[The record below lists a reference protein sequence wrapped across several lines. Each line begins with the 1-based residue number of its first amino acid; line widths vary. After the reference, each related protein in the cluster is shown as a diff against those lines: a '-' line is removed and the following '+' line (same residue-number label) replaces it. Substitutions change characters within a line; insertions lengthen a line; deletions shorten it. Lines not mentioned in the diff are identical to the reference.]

1 MSSPAEIK
9 FCHLSS
15 LDTSHE
21 QLSSSVQSV
30 FRKCSRDDPLAFQSN
45 MWLALECSKCC
56 STNDKWHTLCSAKQ
70 WYFCLHTLRLKVT
83 LTASTPLHAP
93 FLHLGHTCRL
103 GETWNM
109 GGFWFSLSSSLSLL
123 LLGCSLLF
131 PPSAVV
137 CSNRQ
142 HKGRDGESRL
152 ISSCAYGELCWISV
166 GKASSLCVQSSRL
179 KTRELVYSPA
189 LRRGDLIRERKVL
202 SLDVCPLQPPVP
214 AAGRAADWNSRI
226 QVSPAR
232 KIIWSMRSKFLL
244 SHRLG

>member
-1 MSSPAEIK
+1 MSSPSEIK

-21 QLSSSVQSV
+21 QLSRSVQSV

-45 MWLALECSKCC
+45 MWLALECSKCR
-56 STNDKWHTLCSAKQ
+56 STNDKWHILCSSKQ

-83 LTASTPLHAP
+83 MTTSTPLHAP

-103 GETWNM
+103 GEQRKVLTELWQLDFVSCAVVLTWKFVFLSELAWWNM
-109 GGFWFSLSSSLSLL
+109 GRFWFSLSSSLSLL

-179 KTRELVYSPA
+179 KIRELIYSPA
-189 LRRGDLIRERKVL
+189 LRRGGL
-202 SLDVCPLQPPVP
+202 
-214 AAGRAADWNSRI
+214 N
-226 QVSPAR
+226 
-232 KIIWSMRSKFLL
+232 
-244 SHRLG
+244 